1 MDFDEFREF
10 GHASIEFII
19 NYLSGIRER
28 DVLPSVAPYSVIN
41 QLPKEIPEK
50 PEHWREVLKDLEH
63 IILPGL
69 THWQSPYFNAFFPS
83 SSSAGSIVG
92 ELLIAGIGVL
102 GFSWICSPACTEL
115 EVVVMDWLAK
125 FLKLPEHFQHA
136 SDGPGGGVIQGS
148 ASEAVLVA
156 VLAAREQAV
165 LSCKETHPELSE
177 SEVRG
182 KLIAYSSDQS
192 NSCIEKAGVLA
203 AMPIKLLPAD
213 EDLILRGDTLRKA
226 IEEDVAAGRIPVIC
240 IATLGTTGTCAYD
253 DIESLADVCQAS
265 KVWLHVDAAYAGG
278 GFALEECAELRRG
291 LDRVD
296 SLNFNL
302 HKFMLV
308 NFDCSAM
315 WLRDANKVVDSFNV
329 DRIYLKHKHEGQSQ
343 IPDFRHWQIPLGRRF
358 RALKVWITFRT
369 LGAEGLRNH
378 VRKHIAL
385 AQQFESFVRNDSRFE
400 MVAPQALGLVC
411 FRPRG
416 DNENTTQLLQRLMER
431 KKIYM
436 VKAEHAGR
444 QFLRFAVCGMDA
456 KPSDI
461 EFAWTEIESQLTA
474 QLAEKSL
481 AEVARKPSNVSDL
494 RQHFQMHL
502 ASDGGGTHEKSQ

>member
-10 GHASIEFII
+10 GHASIEFLI

-28 DVLPSVAPYSVIN
+28 DVLPSTAPYAVIN
-41 QLPKEIPEK
+41 QLPKEIPEQ
-50 PEHWREVLKDLEH
+50 PDHWREVLKDLEN

-69 THWQSPYFNAFFPS
+69 THWQSPYFNAFYPS
-83 SSSAGSIVG
+83 SSSAGSIIG

-125 FLKLPEHFQHA
+125 FLKLPAHFQHA

-165 LSCKETHPELSE
+165 ASYRESHPELSE

-182 KLIAYSSDQS
+182 RLVAYSSDQS

-203 AMPIKLLPAD
+203 AMPIRLLPAG
-213 EDLILRGDTLRKA
+213 EDFVLRGDTLRGA

-240 IATLGTTGTCAYD
+240 VATLGTTGTCAYD
-253 DIESLADVCQAS
+253 DIESLSAVCEEF

-278 GFALEECAELRRG
+278 AFALEECSDLRKG

-378 VRKHIAL
+378 VRKHIEL
-385 AQQFESFVRNDSRFE
+385 AKQFEQLVLKDSRFE
-400 MVAPQALGLVC
+400 LVAPRALGLVC
-411 FRPRG
+411 FRPKG
-416 DNENTTQLLQRLMER
+416 DNDITTQLLQRLMDR

-444 QFLRFAVCGMDA
+444 QFLRFVVCGMDTKA
-456 KPSDI
+456 SDI
-461 EFAWTEIESQLTA
+461 DFAWQEIESQLTDL
-474 QLAEKSL
+474 QAEQSL
-481 AEVARKPSNVSDL
+481 VARKSGNVGDL
-494 RQHFQMHL
+494 AQHFQIHL
-502 ASDGGGTHEKSQ
+502 STENATHEKSQ